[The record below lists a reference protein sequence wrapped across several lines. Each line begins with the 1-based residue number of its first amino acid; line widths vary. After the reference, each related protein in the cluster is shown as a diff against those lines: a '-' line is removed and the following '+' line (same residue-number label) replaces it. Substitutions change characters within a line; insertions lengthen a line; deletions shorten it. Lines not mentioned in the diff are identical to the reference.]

1 METTEDKHLCREAIR
16 ALGKIGCGN
25 LIATL
30 ALEKFLQ
37 INRGD
42 RICLSAAEALLLID
56 SGNVVAKDGLV
67 FLLENTASEASD
79 TFYILGKV
87 AALLLQVKPDIQQE
101 VIAIIKNQI
110 ETAWDVYLV
119 YGIDSNLNDFNFVS
133 EAVITTLIYLMENT
147 PSKYI
152 CTNSIDI
159 LKKIGSNKSLSLNM
173 QQLLIDSLERFLQKN
188 RWDDIC
194 LDAAEALWKINPEN
208 QIAIL
213 TLVEILEINRRCT
226 IKLEASSIL
235 LQTHEYYDK
244 ALQTLDEIAYSHYEY
259 EFYILR
265 FLVTELIRN
274 EIAMNSLAGRKLLE
288 EAIARHINYESQQK
302 YMRAE

>member
-1 METTEDKHLCREAIR
+1 MNWWFSLLFFVNVI
-16 ALGKIGCGN
+16 
-25 LIATL
+25 LI
-30 ALEKFLQ
+30 
-37 INRGD
+37 
-42 RICLSAAEALLLID
+42 S
-56 SGNVVAKDGLV
+56 
-67 FLLENTASEASD
+67 
-79 TFYILGKV
+79 IL
-87 AALLLQVKPDIQQE
+87 
-101 VIAIIKNQI
+101 KNQI
-110 ETAWDVYLV
+110 ETGWNVYLF
-119 YGIDSNLNDFNFVS
+119 YGIDSNLDDLNFVS
-133 EAVITTLIYLMENT
+133 EAVITTQIDLIENT
-147 PSKYI
+147 LEKYI
-152 CTNSIDI
+152 CLNSIDI

-288 EAIARHINYESQQK
+288 EAIARHIIYFQFDEKSRASDISFYCDDSSLVNNANFLKEILQQEHYPK
-302 YMRAE
+302 LITDLKGYLEEKFYKSISYRYDGVFTLMWHCAEKMSYQDFYQAWNG